1 MDRNS
6 FATPPHAARRAAR
19 LAVSGEGRDC
29 ELSRRL
35 TALVLFP
42 RLDARPGAWLLF
54 LAGVCTFVA
63 VRALEMG
70 PF

>member
-1 MDRNS
+1 MDS
-6 FATPPHAARRAAR
+6 DFFPATQPYAPRAR
-19 LAVSGEGRDC
+19 LGASEEGRNC
-29 ELSRRL
+29 ERSRLL

>member
-6 FATPPHAARRAAR
+6 LATQPHVAPRAAR
-19 LAVSGEGRDC
+19 LDASGEGRNC

-35 TALVLFP
+35 TALLLFP

>member
-1 MDRNS
+1 MESDYV
-6 FATPPHAARRAAR
+6 TQPQLGLRAAR
-19 LAVSGEGRDC
+19 LAASGEGRDC
-29 ELSRRL
+29 ERSRRL
-35 TALVLFP
+35 TAQLLFP

>member
-1 MDRNS
+1 MDRNL
-6 FATPPHAARRAAR
+6 ATQPYAASRAAR
-19 LAVSGEGRDC
+19 LAASGEGRNC

-35 TALVLFP
+35 TTLVLFP

>member
-6 FATPPHAARRAAR
+6 FATQPHAAARAAR
-19 LAVSGEGRDC
+19 LGTPGEGRDC